1 MVKTIYDPCPVGFK
15 IPEGDA
21 FTGFSQ
27 ENSTWNSVLAE
38 KHFYTDASKTKTI
51 VFKAAGVYD
60 LDGNAVKLQSVNSI
74 GYYRTADFCNTS
86 YPYFLYFGEYGVI
99 TQNRTS
105 RHYGNSIR
113 PVRE

>member
-27 ENSTWNSVLAE
+27 ENSTWNSDFAE
-38 KHFYTDASKTKTI
+38 KHFYTDASKTKII
-51 VFKAAGVYD
+51 VFKAAGVFEV
-60 LDGNAVKLQSVNSI
+60 NPVKLINVNNI
-74 GYYRTADFCNTS
+74 GYYRTPDFYDTS
-86 YPYFLYFGEYGVI
+86 NPYFLWFGSYKII
-99 TQNRTS
+99 TQNYTS
-105 RHYGNSIR
+105 RYYGNSIR